1 MPAMRNFLLILLAAA
16 CCTGCRPP
24 SAGTQ
29 TVSSTSVKQYTCQ
42 VVQTFPHDTRCYTQ
56 GLVYDD
62 GVFYETGGLY
72 GEATLRKVKPETG
85 AVLRYADLAPQLFAE
100 GLTLFGDRLLM
111 LTWREHTAYVF
122 DKNTF
127 RMVRAMDCPTE
138 GWGEV
143 FDGTD
148 FIVSDGSSTLY
159 RRDTATFAEKGRIY
173 VTENGSPVSALNEL
187 EIVEDEIW
195 ANVYMTDRIV
205 RIDPATGRVT
215 GSIDCRGL
223 LLPADRKPDTDVL
236 NGIAYDAAGKRI
248 FITGKKWPKL
258 FEIKL
263 SE

>member
-1 MPAMRNFLLILLAAA
+1 MAAMRNFLLILLSAV

-29 TVSSTSVKQYTCQ
+29 MVSSAPVKQYTCQ
-42 VVQTFPHDTRCYTQ
+42 VVRTFPHDTRCYTQ

-72 GEATLRKVKPETG
+72 GESVLRKVQPETG
-85 AVLRYADLAPQLFAE
+85 VATRFADLSPQLFAE
-100 GLTLFGDRLLM
+100 GLALFGDRLLM
-111 LTWREHTAYVF
+111 LTWREHVAYVF
-122 DKNTF
+122 DKQTF

-138 GWGEV
+138 GWGAV

-173 VTENGSPVSALNEL
+173 VTEDGSPVSALNEL
-187 EIVEDEIW
+187 EIIEGEIW

-205 RIDPATGRVT
+205 RIDPATGHVT

-236 NGIAYDAAGKRI
+236 NGIAYDSVGKRI